1 MVLDYDDYPDD
12 LADRMIEGGNTRIVM
27 VAVAMAIMAAGLLVF
42 LLA

>member
-1 MVLDYDDYPDD
+1 MLDYDDYPDD